1 MDNSFN
7 DIDQLTGLMK
17 KEIFKSNIQGLLEAD
32 PENEYAIVSIDIDNF
47 KIYNYYFGVE
57 RGDELLKF
65 MGFELLAL
73 SETMHNSLTCRESSD
88 RFFVF
93 CMYDE
98 KILNNKIDEFIDHF
112 RSYLSSYTIKPSF
125 GIYVID
131 DRDMSIEL
139 MINNATMAGKRAK
152 GLYDKSIV
160 YYTPEMGMEMTRE
173 QEIINRF
180 DDALANDEFVIYYQ
194 PKYVLRTGRPFCSEA
209 LVRWIDSDGVFH
221 RPDEFI
227 PVYENNMLISKLDLY
242 VFENVCKH
250 IRELMDKGIDPYPVS
265 VNVSLIDLFDSKLT
279 ERLLDII
286 AQYNISIK
294 YIQLEFTETALFD
307 NKELI
312 RATIDKMHQAGF
324 TILLDDFGK
333 GAASLKMLN
342 ELAFDILKIDKGLLA
357 TNPSD
362 SKNGKI
368 LTSIVNMA
376 KWMSLPVIVE
386 GVENKEQVLF
396 LQKINCEY
404 AQGFYYS
411 EPIPEEKYDE
421 LLEKEL
427 GMIEIKENAP
437 KQFKKKVS
445 MDMLKN
451 EIIEGITPEYL
462 TYIAFKMADVQTW
475 IYDHRYRAIYND
487 NKIGAFWDYG
497 EILENVPYSLSET
510 GLVHP
515 DDKDTFNKMFEELR
529 NGEPYVECVVRLKN
543 KKGDQHYYQSHIA
556 YTNVFDDKGNP
567 VKAVGVLLSTA
578 KVEEESNVPL
588 LPGVYFRMVMNLN
601 NRRVHELQTCFSKL
615 RENVKDKD
623 LPEIRRAVAEFF
635 KFPENEHTKI
645 KQYVD
650 ELIKYKKF
658 LDGKEVQRVNFL
670 YTNPDTKRKLWI
682 AWELYTKIDA
692 DTGDVIG
699 YNIIKDNDI
708 SYREE
713 LRLKQEAECDRMTG
727 LLNHE
732 QSVKIIKDFLEGEGK
747 KGTHVLMMVDIDDF
761 KNVNDR
767 YGHQKGDEVII
778 NIAKRLKGIFKDT
791 DIIGRYGGDEFIV
804 LAKNFDN
811 IDKVI
816 CKAKNIVSKLSYK
829 VNSSADSLVVHCS
842 VGAAIVRNQ
851 DMDSTELRHKAD
863 EELYKVKN
871 SGKNGYSIYGL

>member
-1 MDNSFN
+1 MGNSFS

-32 PENEYAIVSIDIDNF
+32 SENQYAIISVDIDNF

-65 MGFELLAL
+65 MGLELSSISDMLD
-73 SETMHNSLTCRESSD
+73 NSLTCRESSD
-88 RFFVF
+88 RFFIF
-93 CMYDE
+93 CIYDE
-98 KILNNKIDEFIDHF
+98 ETVNRSIDVFIEHF

-125 GIYVID
+125 GIYVIT
-131 DRDMSIEL
+131 DREMSIEL

-152 GLYDKSIV
+152 GAYDKNIV
-160 YYTPEMGMEMTRE
+160 YYTPEMGMEMTKE

-180 DDALANDEFVIYYQ
+180 DDALANNEFLVYYQ
-194 PKYVLRTGRPFCSEA
+194 PKYILRTGKPFCSEA
-209 LVRWIDSDGVFH
+209 LVRWIDSDGIFH

-242 VFENVCKH
+242 VFESVCRH
-250 IRELMDKGIDPYPVS
+250 IRELMDKGMDPYPVS
-265 VNVSLIDLFDSKLT
+265 VNISLIDLFDSKLT

-286 AQYNISIK
+286 SKYNISIK
-294 YIQLEFTETALFD
+294 YVQLEFTETVLFD

-312 RATIDKMHQAGF
+312 KATIDKMHQAGF
-324 TILLDDFGK
+324 IILLDDFGK

-368 LTSIVNMA
+368 LTSLVNMA
-376 KWMSLPVIVE
+376 KWMNLPVIVE

-411 EPIPEEKYDE
+411 EPIPEKVYDE
-421 LLEKEL
+421 LIEKESE
-427 GMIEIKENAP
+427 IREIKEVAP
-437 KQFKKKVS
+437 KRFKKKVS
-445 MDMLKN
+445 IDMLKN

-462 TYIAFKMADVQTW
+462 TYVAFKMADVQTW
-475 IYDHRYRAIYND
+475 IYDHQYRAIYND

-497 EILENVPYSLSET
+497 EVLENVPYSMSET

-515 DDKDTFNKMFEELR
+515 DDKNTFNKMFEELK

-556 YTNVFDDKGNP
+556 YTNVFDDEGNP
-567 VKAVGVLLSTA
+567 VKAVGVLLSTSRI
-578 KVEEESNVPL
+578 EEENNIPL
-588 LPGVYFRMVMNLN
+588 LPGVYLRMVMNLN
-601 NRRVHELQTCFSKL
+601 NRRIHELQTIFPELRDKL
-615 RENVKDKD
+615 KDKD
-623 LPEIRRAVAEFF
+623 LPEIRNEIARFF
-635 KFPENEHTKI
+635 KFPEKEHEGMK
-645 KQYVD
+645 KYVD
-650 ELIKYKKF
+650 ELVKYKKF
-658 LDGKEVQRVNFL
+658 LDGKDVHRVNFL
-670 YTNPDTKRKLWI
+670 YTDPDTKKNLWI
-682 AWELYTKIDA
+682 VWELYTKIDP

-708 SYREE
+708 IYREE

-732 QSVKIIKDFLEGEGK
+732 QTVKSIREFLDGEGK
-747 KGTHVLMMVDIDDF
+747 HGTHVLMMVDIDDF
-761 KNVNDR
+761 KKVNDR
-767 YGHQKGDEVII
+767 YGHNKGDEVII
-778 NIAKRLKGIFKDT
+778 NISKRLKGLFKDT

-811 IDKVI
+811 VDKIV
-816 CKAKNIVSKLSYK
+816 CKAKSIISKLTYK
-829 VNSSADSLVVHCS
+829 IGKDEDSLVVHCS
-842 VGAAIVRNQ
+842 VGAAVIRDK
-851 DMDSTELRHKAD
+851 DMGSTELRQKAD